1 MIRRISFWGRSKDEP
16 EYFARASVSY
26 GRCLLPHETREGKK
40 ANNMELKLNFENR
53 SCGVSV
59 FLPEGTKPDKKAL
72 DELNRMMEL
81 EHTVECMKKAG
92 SFFKNPDSAVRK
104 AAVTPDFHK
113 GAGIPIGTVLMT
125 EGFVI
130 PQAMG
135 NDINCGMRLYTT
147 DLKEEELEGKLS
159 VLLPE
164 IRRIFFEGGRG
175 IAMNGIQREAM
186 LREGL
191 TGLLETSGEAA
202 GTGIWRFYDREE
214 QEEELERTAF
224 KGSLWAEETEGLE
237 DFIGDA
243 HTLTYDDQ
251 IGSIGGGNHFVE
263 MQRVAEIYDGQT
275 ANAWGIKRGAI
286 LIMIHTGSLMI
297 GHQSGRISQMI
308 TRGLYPKLIPHPDNG
323 IYLLPE
329 GEGEGR
335 EWRRFRSTT
344 GNSAN
349 FGFANRMFLGLM
361 LQNAVENRVHPFEMK
376 LLYDSPHN
384 FIWEKESEGRKSYI
398 HRKGACSARGMAE
411 MEGTPFAYYGEPVMI
426 PGSMGSSSYLLRGM
440 GNPDAL
446 WSASHGAGRRLSRGE
461 AIHGS
466 DREFQEFMKK
476 FHIVTPIDPNRSDL
490 KGRNDILKKWEES
503 LRSEAPYAYKDIDKV
518 VKVHADHGM
527 AGLVAR
533 MEPVFTIKA

>member
-1 MIRRISFWGRSKDEP
+1 
-16 EYFARASVSY
+16 
-26 GRCLLPHETREGKK
+26 
-40 ANNMELKLNFENR
+40 MELKLELDSR
-53 SCGVSV
+53 SCGVSL
-59 FLPEGTKPDKKAL
+59 FLPEGTKPDKKAV
-72 DELNRMMEL
+72 DELRSMMQMER
-81 EHTVECMKKAG
+81 TVERMKAEG
-92 SFFKNPDSAVRK
+92 GFFENPDSSVRR

-147 DLKEEELEGKLS
+147 DLKEEELERRLS
-159 VLLPE
+159 SLLPE
-164 IRRIFFEGGRG
+164 VRRIFFEGGRG

-186 LREGL
+186 LKDGL

-202 GTGIWRFYDREE
+202 GKGIWRLYSREE
-214 QEEELERTAF
+214 QEKELEYTAF
-224 KGSLWAEETEGLE
+224 RGSLKAGDTEGLG
-237 DFIGDA
+237 DFTGDP
-243 HTLTYDDQ
+243 HSLSYDDQ

-275 ANAWGIKRGAI
+275 ANAWGIRKGAV
-286 LIMIHTGSLMI
+286 LIMIHTGSLTI
-297 GHQSGRISQMI
+297 GHQSGRINQMI
-308 TRGLYPKLIPHPDNG
+308 TKGLYPKGIPHPDNG

-329 GEGEGR
+329 RGGMDR
-335 EWRRFRSTT
+335 EWRRFRDTT
-344 GNSAN
+344 RNAAN

-361 LQNAVENRVHPFEMK
+361 LQNAVENTVRAFGMK

-384 FIWEKESEGRKSYI
+384 FIWEREAEGRKYYI
-398 HRKGACSARGMAE
+398 HRKGACSARGMEE

-466 DREFQEFMKK
+466 DEEFQKFMKK
-476 FHIVTPIDPNRSDL
+476 FHVVTPIDPNRSDL
-490 KGRNDILKKWEES
+490 KGRSDILKKWEES
-503 LRSEAPYAYKDIDKV
+503 IRSEAPYAYKDIDQV
-518 VKVHADHGM
+518 VKVHEDHGM

-533 MEPVFTIKA
+533 VEPLFTVKA

>member
-1 MIRRISFWGRSKDEP
+1 
-16 EYFARASVSY
+16 
-26 GRCLLPHETREGKK
+26 
-40 ANNMELKLNFENR
+40 MELKIEFGSQ
-53 SCGVSV
+53 SCGVSL
-59 FLPEGTKPDKKAL
+59 FLPEGTKPDKKAM
-72 DELNRMMEL
+72 DELRSMMQMEC
-81 EHTVECMKKAG
+81 TVERMKAVG
-92 SFFKNPDSAVRK
+92 SFFENPDSAVRK

-147 DLKEEELEGKLS
+147 DLKEEELERRLS
-159 VLLPE
+159 SLLPE
-164 IRRIFFEGGRG
+164 VRRIFFEGGRG

-186 LREGL
+186 LKDGL
-191 TGLLETSGEAA
+191 TGLLETSGKAA
-202 GTGIWRFYDREE
+202 GKGIWRFYNREE
-214 QEEELERTAF
+214 QEKELEYTAF
-224 KGSLWAEETEGLE
+224 HGSLKAGDTEGLG
-237 DFIGDA
+237 DFTGDP
-243 HTLTYDDQ
+243 HFLSYDDQ

-275 ANAWGIKRGAI
+275 ANAWGIRKGAV
-286 LIMIHTGSLMI
+286 LIMIHTGSLTI
-297 GHQSGRISQMI
+297 GHQSGRINQMI
-308 TRGLYPKLIPHPDNG
+308 TKGLYPKGSPHPDNG

-329 GEGEGR
+329 RGGMDR
-335 EWRRFRSTT
+335 EWRRFCDTT
-344 GNSAN
+344 RNAAN
-349 FGFANRMFLGLM
+349 FGFANRLFLGLM
-361 LQNAVENRVHPFEMK
+361 LQNAVENTVRAFGMK

-384 FIWEKESEGRKSYI
+384 FIWEREAEGRKYYI
-398 HRKGACSARGMAE
+398 HRKGACSARGMEE

-466 DREFQEFMKK
+466 DEEFQEFMKK
-476 FHIVTPIDPNRSDL
+476 FHVITPVDPNRSDL
-490 KGRNDILKKWEES
+490 KGRSDILKKWEES
-503 LRSEAPYAYKDIDKV
+503 IRSEAPYAYKDIDKV
-518 VKVHADHGM
+518 VKVHENHEM

-533 MEPVFTIKA
+533 MEPLFTVKA

>member
-1 MIRRISFWGRSKDEP
+1 MIRRISFWVRSKDEP

-26 GRCLLPHETREGKK
+26 DRCLLPHETREGKK

-81 EHTVECMKKAG
+81 EHTVECMKEAG

-191 TGLLETSGEAA
+191 IGLLETSGEAA

-214 QEEELERTAF
+214 QE
-224 KGSLWAEETEGLE
+224 
-237 DFIGDA
+237 
-243 HTLTYDDQ
+243 
-251 IGSIGGGNHFVE
+251 
-263 MQRVAEIYDGQT
+263 
-275 ANAWGIKRGAI
+275 
-286 LIMIHTGSLMI
+286 
-297 GHQSGRISQMI
+297 
-308 TRGLYPKLIPHPDNG
+308 
-323 IYLLPE
+323 
-329 GEGEGR
+329 
-335 EWRRFRSTT
+335 
-344 GNSAN
+344 
-349 FGFANRMFLGLM
+349 
-361 LQNAVENRVHPFEMK
+361 LQNAVENRVHPFDMK

-490 KGRNDILKKWEES
+490 KGRSDILKKWEES

-527 AGLVAR
+527 AVLVAR

>member
-1 MIRRISFWGRSKDEP
+1 
-16 EYFARASVSY
+16 
-26 GRCLLPHETREGKK
+26 
-40 ANNMELKLNFENR
+40 MELKIEFGSQ
-53 SCGVSV
+53 SCGVSL
-59 FLPEGTKPDKKAL
+59 FLPEGTKPDKKAM
-72 DELNRMMEL
+72 DELRSMMQMEC
-81 EHTVECMKKAG
+81 TVERMKAVG
-92 SFFKNPDSAVRK
+92 SFFENPDSAVRK

-147 DLKEEELEGKLS
+147 DLKEEELERRLS
-159 VLLPE
+159 SLLPE
-164 IRRIFFEGGRG
+164 VRRIFFEGGRG

-186 LREGL
+186 LKDGL
-191 TGLLETSGEAA
+191 TGLLETSGKAE
-202 GTGIWRFYDREE
+202 GKGIWRFYNREE
-214 QEEELERTAF
+214 QEKELEYTAF
-224 KGSLWAEETEGLE
+224 HGSLKAGDTEGLG
-237 DFIGDA
+237 DFTGDP
-243 HTLTYDDQ
+243 HFLSYDDQ

-275 ANAWGIKRGAI
+275 ANAWGIRKGAV
-286 LIMIHTGSLMI
+286 LIMIHTGSLTI
-297 GHQSGRISQMI
+297 GHQSGRINQMI
-308 TRGLYPKLIPHPDNG
+308 TKGLYPKGIPHPDNG

-329 GEGEGR
+329 RGGMDR
-335 EWRRFRSTT
+335 EWRRFCDTT
-344 GNSAN
+344 RNAAN
-349 FGFANRMFLGLM
+349 FGFANRLFLGLM
-361 LQNAVENRVHPFEMK
+361 LQNAVENTVRAFGMK

-384 FIWEKESEGRKSYI
+384 FIWEREAEGRKYYI
-398 HRKGACSARGMAE
+398 HRKGACSARGMEE

-466 DREFQEFMKK
+466 DEEFQEFMKK
-476 FHIVTPIDPNRSDL
+476 FHVITPVDPNRSDL
-490 KGRNDILKKWEES
+490 KGRSDILKKWEES
-503 LRSEAPYAYKDIDKV
+503 IRSEAPYAYKDIDKV
-518 VKVHADHGM
+518 VKVHENHEM

-533 MEPVFTIKA
+533 MEPLFTVKA